1 MRGRTEAELA
11 EARRQ
16 VESMLHKLE
25 GVVRTLEARGADGSR
40 KAQITL
46 AKRRVAALE
55 TASGLIAEALEAVRG
70 GNVERESAGNPN
82 SPGHGRGFRESGF

>member
-1 MRGRTEAELA
+1 MPSPEETSDCAMQAPPDAIRRSRTEAELS

-16 VESMLHKLE
+16 VESLLHKLR
-25 GVVRTLEARGADGSR
+25 GVVRTLETRGADGSR

-55 TASGLIAEALEAVRG
+55 IASGLIAEALESENG
-70 GNVERESAGNPN
+70 GKD
-82 SPGHGRGFRESGF
+82 GR